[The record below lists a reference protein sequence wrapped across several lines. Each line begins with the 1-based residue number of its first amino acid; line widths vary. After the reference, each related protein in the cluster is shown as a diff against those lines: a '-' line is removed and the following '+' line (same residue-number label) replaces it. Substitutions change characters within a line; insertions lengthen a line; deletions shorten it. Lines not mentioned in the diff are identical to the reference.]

1 MKIPRILA
9 VFFCAAGAVL
19 ALAFIK
25 ALVVSGLDTLPPVK
39 VVLFAA
45 STFGLIAA
53 LLDWAL
59 FRDRWNN
66 VPVTNIASKV
76 PVSGE
81 GRSQFATAVV
91 SKISKARTGA
101 PEKAIGRSKPE
112 AGAGNEPDMPP
123 KTKVPETGSIVERV
137 SLRPIVFREIFAPSV
152 TAGLSFYGG
161 VPVGPANLTW
171 PRVRNKPVDAPLSFI
186 MQWGCAELA
195 AQDATGLLP
204 RDGVMYL
211 FYDLTWGD
219 PFDFQIIHA
228 PGPVDGMRAM
238 PIPPDL
244 PPVYGHEG
252 AYQVPYCSSQ
262 IAKENQNVP
271 RLLPKWPFT
280 PVAFSYPA
288 SPSDPGAQAG
298 EVQERLFW
306 NDSETVA
313 EALLLVQ
320 HPEGVPPVRRRDEQ
334 HLPFG
339 RPFAAFPHDYAAVR
353 VVVAKVLDHLR
364 RPASWQLREASEHER
379 EARFHAWRHEAAQLY
394 ASAAAQRPAA
404 RVEQSRSDD
413 IWQWMEGL
421 EPVLKLGWG
430 PLVEECVN
438 VSLGLGSEAAGTL
451 PANLVAACAD
461 RHKLASAY
469 LHDEYPDSRK
479 PDALA
484 RWQARKAEGSLKE
497 IRSIHAPCPNH
508 MFGPPSFVQGHVEE
522 YLEEWVLL
530 LELSSR
536 EPVGINLG
544 EGVLQFMIRPVDLR
558 ERRFEKVMLV
568 ASAY

>member
-19 ALAFIK
+19 ALAIIK

-39 VVLFAA
+39 VLVFAA
-45 STFGLIAA
+45 STIGLIAA

-59 FRDRWNN
+59 LRDRRNI
-66 VPVTNIASKV
+66 VPVADIASEV

-81 GRSQFATAVV
+81 AGSQFVAAVV
-91 SKISKARTGA
+91 PEISKARSVA
-101 PEKAIGRSKPE
+101 PDNAIG
-112 AGAGNEPDMPP
+112 
-123 KTKVPETGSIVERV
+123 
-137 SLRPIVFREIFAPSV
+137 LRPIVFREIFPPSA

-161 VPVGPANLTW
+161 VPVGPAKLTW
-171 PRVRNKPVDAPLSFI
+171 PRIRNKPGDAPLSFI
-186 MQWGCAELA
+186 MQWDCVELA
-195 AQDATGLLP
+195 DQDATGLLP
-204 RDGVMYL
+204 RDGVLYL
-211 FYDLTWGD
+211 FCDLTWGD
-219 PFDFQIIHA
+219 PFDFQFIHA
-228 PGPVDGMRAM
+228 PGPVDGMQAM

-244 PPVYGHEG
+244 PPVYGNEG
-252 AYQVPYCSSQ
+252 AYQVPYCSPQ
-262 IAKENQNVP
+262 ITKGHQDVP

-280 PVAFSYPA
+280 PIAFSYPT
-288 SPSDPGAQAG
+288 SPSG
-298 EVQERLFW
+298 LFW
-306 NDSETVA
+306 NNSEAVGQ
-313 EALLLVQ
+313 ALLLVQ

-334 HLPFG
+334 QQLPFG
-339 RPFAAFPHDYAAVR
+339 RPFAAFPHDHAAIR
-353 VVVAKVLDHLR
+353 VVVDKVLDHLR
-364 RPASWQLREASEHER
+364 RPASWLLREASEHER

-438 VSLGLGSEAAGTL
+438 VSLGLGSEAVGAL

-461 RHKLASAY
+461 RHKLASAH
-469 LHDEYPDSRK
+469 LHYKYPDSSK

-484 RWQARKAEGSLKE
+484 RWEARKAEGSLTE

-508 MFGPPSFVQGHVEE
+508 MFGPPSFVQGYVEE